1 MKRSLG
7 IKLISAIALLVIT
20 TATVLNFLNLKFSR
34 KELTESAYEQLET
47 ACNLYAKYISQVFKT
62 DMEVAKS
69 AANIQGLIDGQTS
82 WEGLINAFDKIKKD
96 GNFETANIIHKNGKG
111 IEINKEKTEFDAS
124 ERAYFKAAMEGKTYL
139 SDLEPDLITKVL
151 TYNIATPIYLNGK
164 IEGVLLLDKKVD
176 AIAEIC
182 EGYKYKNTG
191 AISIFNKEGK
201 TIYDRDKSVVES
213 RFNPIEASKTDS
225 RFKSIA
231 DLFIKA
237 LSSDSGRGEYAF
249 EGIEKIAFYE
259 KIPGTDWTIVSYL
272 NKTEA
277 FSQIY
282 ALRNTVILISVGLL
296 FLASVM
302 GYLIARPM
310 VSSFDTVTEVVKKQS
325 DLQFDVDEKLE
336 SKIKK
341 LAKKRDERGILGNAM
356 FSMNEKISSTVFQT
370 KNATISVRKS
380 SEELKDVVKDAET
393 SINEISKAVGEIAQ
407 SATDQANDV
416 EIGALSM
423 DKMNRAVIKNTEIID
438 NINESITEINVA
450 KNSGINIVRDLKEAT
465 EKGVEAN
472 EKVSKVIEENMESV
486 SDIEKSTDMIMTIS
500 AQTNLLALNA
510 AIEAS
515 RAGEAGKGFAVV
527 ADEIRKLAEDSS
539 KFTDEIKKVVQRLSE
554 QANYSVD
561 VMKETKKVVKLQ
573 SEKMA
578 ETEKQFQNISGA
590 IESTERFI
598 YELNESQRIIDE
610 SRNKM
615 SEIME
620 RLSAV
625 SEENAASTEETSA
638 SIHEQNEQ
646 MVKISKAGDSLENL
660 SRNLMNIIDDFKI

>member
-1 MKRSLG
+1 MKRILG
-7 IKLISAIALLVIT
+7 IKLISAIALLVIA
-20 TATVLNFLNLKFSR
+20 TAAILNFLNLKFAR

-47 ACNLYAKYISQVFKT
+47 ASNLYASYISQVFKT

-82 WEGLINAFDKIKKD
+82 WDGLIRAFDKIRKD
-96 GNFETANIIHKNGKG
+96 GHFETANIINKNGKG
-111 IEINKEKTEFDAS
+111 IEINKERTQFDAS
-124 ERAYFKAAMEGKTYL
+124 EREYFKAAMEGKTYL

-176 AIAEIC
+176 AISEIC
-182 EGYKYKNTG
+182 KEYKYKNTG

-201 TIYDRDKSVVES
+201 TVYDRDKALVES
-213 RFNPIEASKTDS
+213 GFNPIEISKTDS

-237 LSSDSGRGEYAF
+237 LNSDSGRGEYAF
-249 EGIEKIAFYE
+249 EGVEKIAFYE
-259 KIPGTDWTIVSYL
+259 KIPGTEWTIVSYL
-272 NKTEA
+272 DKTEA
-277 FSQIY
+277 FSQVY
-282 ALRNTVILISVGLL
+282 SLRNTVIITSVGLL
-296 FLASVM
+296 FFASIM

-310 VSSFDTVTEVVKKQS
+310 VSSFNTVTEVVKKQS
-325 DLQFDVDEKLE
+325 DLEFDVDEKLE
-336 SKIKK
+336 SKMKK

-356 FSMNEKISSTVFQT
+356 FSMNEKISSTISQT

-380 SEELKDVVKDAET
+380 SEELKDVVKAAES
-393 SINEISKAVGEIAQ
+393 SISEISKAVSEIAQ

-423 DKMNRAVIKNTEIID
+423 DKMNQAVIKNTEIID

-450 KNSGINIVRDLKEAT
+450 KNSGIKIVRDLKEAT

-539 KFTDEIKKVVQRLSE
+539 KFTDEIKKVVQKLSE

-573 SEKMA
+573 SEKMT

-598 YELNESQRIIDE
+598 YELNESQKIIDE
-610 SRNKM
+610 SKNKM

-646 MVKISKAGDSLENL
+646 MAKISKAGDSLENL
-660 SRNLMNIIDDFKI
+660 SRNLMDIIDDFKI

>member
-82 WEGLINAFDKIKKD
+82 WEGLINTFDKIKKD

-176 AIAEIC
+176 AISEIC

-191 AISIFNKEGK
+191 AISVFNKEGK
-201 TIYDRDKSVVES
+201 TVYDRDKSVVES

-225 RFKSIA
+225 RFKSLA

-237 LSSDSGRGEYAF
+237 LNSDSGRGEYAF
-249 EGIEKIAFYE
+249 EGVEKIAFYE
-259 KIPGTDWTIVSYL
+259 KIPGTEWTIVSYL

-282 ALRNTVILISVGLL
+282 NLRNTVILISVGLL
-296 FLASVM
+296 FLASVI

-336 SKIKK
+336 SKMKK

-356 FSMNEKISSTVFQT
+356 FSMNEKISSTVSET

-380 SEELKDVVKDAET
+380 SEELKDVVKAAES
-393 SINEISKAVGEIAQ
+393 SISEISKAVGEIAQ
-407 SATDQANDV
+407 SATDQVNDV

-423 DKMNRAVIKNTEIID
+423 DKMNQAVIKNTEIID

-598 YELNESQRIIDE
+598 YELNESQKIIDE

-615 SEIME
+615 SEMME

>member
-182 EGYKYKNTG
+182 KGYKYKNTG

-393 SINEISKAVGEIAQ
+393 SINEISKAVSEIAQ

>member
-182 EGYKYKNTG
+182 KGYKYKNTG

-598 YELNESQRIIDE
+598 YELNESQKIIDE

>member
-182 EGYKYKNTG
+182 KGYKYKNTG

-282 ALRNTVILISVGLL
+282 TLRNTVILISVGLL

-598 YELNESQRIIDE
+598 YELNESQKIIDE

>member
-182 EGYKYKNTG
+182 KGYKYKSTG

-393 SINEISKAVGEIAQ
+393 SINEISKAVSEIAQ

>member
-182 EGYKYKNTG
+182 KGYKYKNTG